1 MSKYHYAIGSPDHTK
16 DKTIVIMGVAR
27 GGTSMVAGTVR
38 ELGIFLGDRL
48 GENHEDPQFLSLDV
62 DKILEVIERRN
73 SEHKTWGWKM
83 PHSLQYIE
91 EIQSDLRNPHY
102 ILVWRNTLAAAISQV
117 NRSDTTMGN
126 ALEYSSNRLQEMVQ
140 KTKLLNGP
148 VLLVN
153 YEQAINQ
160 KEDFIDTVANF
171 VGVDVN
177 DETRKNCLRFIDPET
192 GYQQVSKTYY
202 RIEKA
207 EEKAN
212 RLSLKVPRVLR
223 QMERR
228 EGLPLFVTTGKNP
241 AFIFKAGKGKTLPE
255 EFIIRF
261 NNTKKSEVDVRF
273 LFDFDWNFSRNMSQ
287 LVSAKHGINS
297 YKIISNGQM
306 RRFGVVP
313 EAKNERCELV
323 LVDLLAV

>member
-1 MSKYHYAIGSPDHTK
+1 MSKHHYTIGTADHTA
-16 DKTIVIMGVAR
+16 DKTIVVMGVAR

-48 GENHEDPQFLSLDV
+48 GENHEDPQFLPFDV
-62 DKILEVIERRN
+62 DKIREVISRRN
-73 SEHKTWGWKM
+73 DEHKTWGWKM

-91 EIQSDLRNPHY
+91 QVQTELRNPHF
-102 ILVWRNTLAAAISQV
+102 ILVWRNTLATAISQV
-117 NRSDTTMGN
+117 NRSDSDIGN
-126 ALEYSSNRLQEMVQ
+126 ALEYSSNRLQEMIE

-160 KEDFIDTVANF
+160 KDDFVDTLADF
-171 VGVDVN
+171 VGVDVD
-177 DETRKNCLRFIDPET
+177 DETRANCIRFIDPKT

-202 RIEKA
+202 RVEKTD
-207 EEKAN
+207 KN
-212 RLSLKVPRVLR
+212 PDRISLKIPRVLR
-223 QMERR
+223 QLERHDDA
-228 EGLPLFVTTGKNP
+228 PYFVASGENP
-241 AFIFKAGKGKTLPE
+241 AFIFKAGKGKTLPK
-255 EFIIRF
+255 EFIIQF
-261 NNTKKSEVDVRF
+261 KNMEKSATKVRF

-287 LVSAKHGINS
+287 LVEAEHGVHA

-313 EAKNERCELV
+313 TAENDKCEIA
-323 LVDLLAV
+323 LVDILKT